1 MIMDEMKLLKM
12 SLEDLSPFSETS
24 GAGQEKNLPAGYS
37 FQMYNRGMETDWIR
51 IQDEA
56 DDYIKVDRELFQNEF
71 GGRLEELPRRML
83 FLEHGSTPV
92 GSATAWLD
100 DINGEEGIGRLHWV
114 AVVPEYQGRGL
125 SIPMVTRTLSLFPS
139 LGCSRAYLMTNA
151 VRITAISLYLK
162 LGFKPVIHS
171 PGDQEAWEEIMG
183 IIESLRM

>member
-1 MIMDEMKLLKM
+1 MDEMKLLKM
-12 SLEDLSPFSETS
+12 SLEDLSPFLENWS
-24 GAGQEKNLPAGYS
+24 GGQETVLPAGYS
-37 FQMYNRGMETDWIR
+37 FRMYSRGMEHDWIR

-56 DDYIKVDRELFQNEF
+56 DDYIKIDRKLFQNEF
-71 GGRLEELPRRML
+71 GGHLEELPRRML
-83 FLEHGSTPV
+83 FLAHGTTLI

-100 DINGEEGIGRLHWV
+100 DINGEEETGRLHWV

-125 SIPMVTRTLSLFPS
+125 SVPLVSRALSLFPS

-162 LGFKPVIHS
+162 LGFQPVIRN
-171 PGDQEAWEEIMG
+171 PGEQKAWNEIMG